1 MFHSR
6 VTTSTEAPSMS
17 AGELALREFFS
28 HHDEALGNA
37 AVLLADRRGARLLNA
52 IRDGLEQPGSI
63 TRRLRRLLL
72 QLRAILFLDEADE
85 EEWGNEG
92 CFDLLEPEDPIVPE
106 LCLLAEGLDDV
117 LRGAGIAPSE
127 DSRIP

>member
-6 VTTSTEAPSMS
+6 VTTGKEARSMS

-37 AVLLADRRGARLLNA
+37 AVLLADRHGARLLNA

-72 QLRAILFLDEADE
+72 QLRAILFLDEVGED
-85 EEWGNEG
+85 EWGNEG
-92 CFDLLEPEDPIVPE
+92 CFDLLEPEDPIPIRAARKVGE
-106 LCLLAEGLDDV
+106 VLKYIGEGQFVSSDY
-117 LRGAGIAPSE
+117 RRYI
-127 DSRIP
+127 